1 MKTTLAISSALLL
14 ALSGAASAGP
24 AKSPA
29 GQDGSKAKVTRTVK
43 IEMSEYAF
51 SPTELTFKAGETVK
65 FIVSNKGKLKHELT
79 IGTAEEQLAH
89 RKAMEGMSS
98 AAHGGHEG
106 HGEHGGHEG
115 HQGMDHDMPAGSIH
129 VDPGATKELIW
140 TFTTGGKLQFACNYP
155 GHADL
160 GMEGSIAV
168 K

>member
-29 GQDGSKAKVTRTVK
+29 GQDGSKPKVTRTVK

-106 HGEHGGHEG
+106 H
-115 HQGMDHDMPAGSIH
+115 QGMDHDMPAGSIH

-140 TFTTGGKLQFACNYP
+140 TFTTAGKLQFACNYP